1 MGQTFERAD
10 AVVIGSRLAGC
21 AVAAPLA
28 RAGRRVVVLDKMT
41 FPSDRLSTH
50 LLMPAG
56 VSEFAKMGAL
66 PRILAVNPSR
76 VHYLQ
81 VEAEGQRCTE
91 RLRPSD
97 DGIDFGVCIPRD
109 LQDVCLVESA
119 REQGAEIRERCSFD
133 LLHWRAGRVAGV
145 RYTDAD
151 GAQHDIRATLVIGAD
166 GVRSQLAAAAG
177 AYTPY
182 RISRNGRGL
191 VFRYLDDPRAG
202 TRDADTYFQ
211 WREGLSFAFAFPS
224 APKGKLLLLFMGHRD
239 EASEAR
245 EAPEGYWQRKLD
257 EHPGLRAR
265 IAGVDPSTY
274 TKIRSTGNTPA
285 FFRAS
290 SGPGWALVGDAGHF
304 KDPVTGQGMRDA
316 MWMGR
321 TLAEH
326 ILPVLDDPTAVD
338 RATRCWEANRD
349 RHCLPAYHFANL
361 DTRVERQSPAL
372 CELVRDAGHN
382 EDPDIGDLFGRA
394 RTLQQIAPLPRLA
407 KAVLNALIR
416 GDRPRSETILR
427 AGPEL
432 VTELE
437 IRRERF
443 TDAFR
448 QTRLVAG
455 SDHPGAK
462 FAAAPRVKTAT
473 AAPDLHELTVEASPM
488 PRNTLQ
494 TAELVTA

>member
-1 MGQTFERAD
+1 
-10 AVVIGSRLAGC
+10 
-21 AVAAPLA
+21 
-28 RAGRRVVVLDKMT
+28 
-41 FPSDRLSTH
+41 
-50 LLMPAG
+50 
-56 VSEFAKMGAL
+56 
-66 PRILAVNPSR
+66 
-76 VHYLQ
+76 
-81 VEAEGQRCTE
+81 
-91 RLRPSD
+91 
-97 DGIDFGVCIPRD
+97 
-109 LQDVCLVESA
+109 
-119 REQGAEIRERCSFD
+119 
-133 LLHWRAGRVAGV
+133 
-145 RYTDAD
+145 
-151 GAQHDIRATLVIGAD
+151 
-166 GVRSQLAAAAG
+166 
-177 AYTPY
+177 
-182 RISRNGRGL
+182 
-191 VFRYLDDPRAG
+191 
-202 TRDADTYFQ
+202 
-211 WREGLSFAFAFPS
+211 
-224 APKGKLLLLFMGHRD
+224 MGHRD

-245 EAPEGYWQRKLD
+245 EDPEGYWQRKLD

-274 TKIRSTGNTPA
+274 SKVRSTGQTPA

-321 TLAEH
+321 TLAEQ
-326 ILPVLDDPTAVD
+326 ILSVLDDPTAVD
-338 RATRCWEANRD
+338 RATRRWEANRD

-372 CELVRDAGHN
+372 CELVRDAGRN

-407 KAVLNALIR
+407 KAVVNALIR

-432 VTELE
+432 LTELE

-443 TDAFR
+443 ADAFR

-455 SDHPGAK
+455 SDHPGAE

-473 AAPDLHELTVEASPM
+473 AEADLHEPTIEAPPM